1 MEGGEGN
8 ERLILHQ
15 IAEKDMK
22 HKLDTKTV
30 FTGQDDMMTMTITAF
45 HEGQKIVGTKKYI
58 RHQIHES
65 KVPSGTVSPNGIIP
79 NGRPNSLLKKS
90 KEDNNRKLSAPF

>member
-1 MEGGEGN
+1 MEPGEGN
-8 ERLILHQ
+8 ERLILTQ

-22 HKLDTKTV
+22 HKLDTQTI
-30 FTGQDDMMTMTITAF
+30 FTGKDDMMTMTVTAF
-45 HEGQKIVGTKKYI
+45 HEGEKIVGTKKYI

-79 NGRPNSLLKKS
+79 NGRPNSLLKK